1 MENTDEDS
9 SKNSSA
15 ENKPVEEIVENSV
28 TDVTSEDEQ
37 TPKRPKKP
45 LLEQLQAQL
54 RRNQKKR
61 FQTRDYGRILGES
74 QTPASWYK
82 TPAATRSIYFYD
94 PQHPKNSSLQ
104 VAQPTRID
112 HSRVGTKI
120 FFGSV
125 EGDFDVKSV

>member
-9 SKNSSA
+9 SKKSPA
-15 ENKPVEEIVENSV
+15 ENKAAEEIVENSV
-28 TDVTSEDEQ
+28 TDVTSEDE
-37 TPKRPKKP
+37 TSKRPKKP

-82 TPAATRSIYFYD
+82 TPATTRSIYFYD
-94 PQHPKNSSLQ
+94 SHYAKNFSSQ
-104 VAQPTRID
+104 VAQPARID
-112 HSRVGTKI
+112 HSRVGIKI
-120 FFGSV
+120 FF
-125 EGDFDVKSV
+125 ENAEQKQN